1 MDGFIEVGNKII
13 KDVETRMKNIPE
25 DKRPNTMILFKLI
38 DGVPQ
43 LSGQG
48 VFGDY
53 WLQHLG
59 VKNVAGEAKGFTQV
73 SFEQIYEWN
82 PQVNKTGKYVY
93 GQSQDILNEKNIS
106 NVFHVNVAVN
116 EFYYNNRIVKSIVPI
131 SITIKGERL

>member
-13 KDVETRMKNIPE
+13 KDVKTKMKNIPE

-59 VKNVAGEAKGFTQV
+59 VKNVAGEAKGLHRLALNR
-73 SFEQIYEWN
+73 YMN
-82 PQVNKTGKYVY
+82 G
-93 GQSQDILNEKNIS
+93 IL
-106 NVFHVNVAVN
+106 
-116 EFYYNNRIVKSIVPI
+116 R
-131 SITIKGERL
+131 